1 MLTLISLAISIA
13 LGLAIS
19 ITGFTL
25 ARRFVRERLRYVDAA
40 QRTSAPFLAGAGAAL
55 ITLPIAAILP
65 FVGAG
70 TAIVFGISVG
80 MGVSQGA
87 KDVRRLTG

>member
-13 LGLAIS
+13 LGFAIS
-19 ITGFTL
+19 ITGFTI
-25 ARRFVRERLRYVDAA
+25 ARRFVRERLRFVDAA
-40 QRTSAPFLAGAGAAL
+40 HRASAPFLAGAGAAL
-55 ITLPIAAILP
+55 LALPIAALLP
-65 FVGAG
+65 FIGAG

-87 KDVRRLTG
+87 KDVRRLT